1 LFDLLIFF
9 DLQGLYPFIQ
19 FHGNH
24 MNYSKESDG
33 LRSVRHF
40 IAVDMILFSG
50 RRDVL
55 LARPQI
61 RLFPGFAKPGNN
73 PKPITE

>member
-1 LFDLLIFF
+1 VAWLDVFCLELLTAWYQQHAVVEAQMVRAFDET
-9 DLQGLYPFIQ
+9 DEVPTRPGP
-19 FHGNH
+19 
-24 MNYSKESDG
+24 
-33 LRSVRHF
+33 R
-40 IAVDMILFSG
+40 G

-55 LARPQI
+55 LARPQF